1 MLKPNSRLVYDYVKE
16 NGDKNITA
24 NDIAEGTGLPVRSV
38 NGIVT
43 SAFQRKGLMERIPA
57 EMQLED
63 GTHKAIKLI
72 KLTVEGEAFD
82 PDAEDTKEDAE

>member
-16 NGDKNITA
+16 NGAKNITA

-72 KLTVEGEAFD
+72 KLTAEGEAFD